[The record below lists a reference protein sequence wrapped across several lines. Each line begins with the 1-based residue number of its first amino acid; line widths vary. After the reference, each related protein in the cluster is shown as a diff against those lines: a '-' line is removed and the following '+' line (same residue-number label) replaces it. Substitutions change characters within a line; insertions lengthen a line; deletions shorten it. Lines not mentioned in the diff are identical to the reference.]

1 MAEPGAAPG
10 WAVRAAAGR
19 GAWRAGLE
27 PAAERERARV
37 PAPAAGARPPGLA
50 GRVLWN
56 GPGRV
61 RVGAVKHGHWFDGDG
76 MVHALD
82 LGEPG
87 GAAAEG
93 VVRYSARFVRTER
106 FKRQEAA
113 GEAGGMASKGA
124 WTRAGGGASFWGRAR
139 ERLPDPGLPGNP
151 SNTSVLSWGGRLLAL
166 CEGGPA
172 MELDPVTLETLSS
185 EAEGGYDF
193 GGQVQGMFSA
203 HGKVCPCTGEL
214 FNFGLGQFT
223 PGRQGLQVWRL
234 PPPEGAL
241 PGSCPEPPA
250 STFLPFKNPGCVSF
264 VHDCALSTGHL
275 VFVIP
280 PWVCPDWKA
289 TASIVG
295 LAPPFGH
302 CFEWREELG
311 TRLVVLDRATLK
323 VAADLQVPRTF
334 STYHFANAFE
344 QDGRL
349 TVLVNSL
356 NGSREGLERQF
367 SDMYAASFGHETT
380 NTLTR
385 LVLDLETGELL
396 EDAPA
401 VQAGVSGSEFP
412 VIHPDFVGRRNRFV
426 YTSAVGPGSTS
437 LNAVQKIDL
446 ETGEAQQRN
455 FEGQTIG
462 ESVFIPK
469 ARGGGGEAGEGEEDA
484 GYLLVTAFVHA
495 TRTTDLVLLDAEDVT
510 GEPVCVWRLP
520 WHIPYTFHAHWEDSG
535 GSCV

>member
-1 MAEPGAAPG
+1 
-10 WAVRAAAGR
+10 
-19 GAWRAGLE
+19 
-27 PAAERERARV
+27 
-37 PAPAAGARPPGLA
+37 
-50 GRVLWN
+50 
-56 GPGRV
+56 
-61 RVGAVKHGHWFDGDG
+61 

-82 LGEPG
+82 LGSPG
-87 GAAAEG
+87 GSAAEG
-93 VVRYSARFVRTER
+93 GVRYSARFVRTDR

-124 WTRAGGGASFWGRAR
+124 WTRAGGGTSFLGRAR
-139 ERLPDPGLPGNP
+139 ERLPDLGLPGNP
-151 SNTSVLSWGGRLLAL
+151 SNTSVLNWGGRLLAL

-172 MELDPVTLETLSS
+172 LELDPVTLETLSS

-193 GGQVQGMFSA
+193 GGQVRGMFSA
-203 HGKVCPCTGEL
+203 HGKVCPRTGEL

-234 PPPEGAL
+234 PPPEGD
-241 PGSCPEPPA
+241 PSGSSPESPA

-264 VHDCALSTGHL
+264 VHDFALSTGHL

-289 TASIVG
+289 TASIAG

-311 TRLVVLDRATLK
+311 TRLVVLDRASLK
-323 VAADLQVPRTF
+323 VVADLQVPRIF

-344 QDGRL
+344 HDGRL

-367 SDMYAASFGHETT
+367 SDMYAASFGHDTT

-385 LVLDLETGELL
+385 LVLDLGTGELL
-396 EDAPA
+396 EHAPA
-401 VQAGVSGSEFP
+401 VQPGVAGSEFP
-412 VIHPDFVGRRNRFV
+412 VIHPDFVGRQNRFV

-469 ARGGGGEAGEGEEDA
+469 ARGGGGGAEEGKEDA
-484 GYLLVTAFVHA
+484 GYLLVTAFGHA

-510 GEPVCVWRLP
+510 GEPVCIWRLP
-520 WHIPYTFHAHWEDSG
+520 WHIPYTFHGHWEDNSG
-535 GSCV
+535 GWRV